1 MAEEQ
6 DEATK
11 VAARQFMSDV
21 VPPPSEE
28 VTGEGG
34 NAADMAAW
42 RSTYAASGKDAAMME
57 KFWELYSTDTSVWT
71 MVYDEADDNETLED
85 TIAISTDFME
95 KTESI
100 KDHCFGIMHTLESLE
115 IEGIWFFNGSD
126 PEKLFGAN
134 KESSWYTWAQLGPD
148 ANDNVKKAVAAI
160 MAPEDGKLNGK
171 VIKDTTVF

>member
-1 MAEEQ
+1 MAEE
-6 DEATK
+6 DK
-11 VAARQFMSDV
+11 VV
-21 VPPPSEE
+21 L
-28 VTGEGG
+28 
-34 NAADMAAW
+34 ADMAAW
-42 RSTYAASGKDAAMME
+42 RATYAASGKDAAMME
-57 KFWELYSTDTSVWT
+57 KFWGLYSTDTSVWT
-71 MVYDEADDNETLED
+71 MVYDEADENETLED